1 MSSDNEKTCFF
12 IAPIGEPG
20 TQTRED
26 SDRVLRRIV
35 RTAVN
40 PLGFT
45 AIRADD
51 ISAPGIITSQILE
64 LVVESPLVIAD
75 LTGHNPNVFY
85 ELAIRH
91 AIRKPFVQMIRN
103 NETIPFDVA
112 TARTVRY
119 DFDVDSAQD
128 AIDEIQRQIESLE
141 SDPTDIETPISMSL
155 ELQSLRTV
163 TDQQSSGL
171 HQVLPLLEDIN
182 SAVHNNSNEIS
193 RLRDIGA
200 HAQAPRGPTWSPV
213 VHRLVLESQNTYGF
227 IASIGSMRSAFPWIY
242 ELGSAAYTRV
252 VMGDAT
258 TGTEIFGQMKSLIQ
272 ARFAAETDFVTNIA
286 PELQVLFDRLVAA
299 NMSDCGGAH
308 GDYGGGYGRYGGGY
322 GSANTTDVDDL
333 PF

>member
-12 IAPIGEPG
+12 IAPIGEAG

-35 RTAVN
+35 RVAVN
-40 PLGFT
+40 PNGFT

-51 ISAPGIITSQILE
+51 ISAPGIITSQVLE
-64 LVVESPLVIAD
+64 MVVESPLVIAD

-91 AIRKPFVQMIRN
+91 AIRKPFVQMIRK

-128 AIDEIQRQIESLE
+128 AIDDITRQIESLE

-155 ELQSLRTV
+155 DLQSLRTV

-182 SAVHNNSNEIS
+182 SAVHNNNNEIA
-193 RLRDIGA
+193 RLREAELQTRVPQRITWTVDI
-200 HAQAPRGPTWSPV
+200 
-213 VHRLVLESQNTYGF
+213 HRMVLEDQTPYGF
-227 IASIGSMRSAFPWIY
+227 IASIGSMRTAFPWMH
-242 ELGSAAYTRV
+242 EMGVAAYTRV
-252 VMGDAT
+252 LAGDVDAGT
-258 TGTEIFGQMKSLIQ
+258 RVFDAMVRLMEHRFGSASPLITGT
-272 ARFAAETDFVTNIA
+272 V
-286 PELQVLFDRLVAA
+286 PELRTMFESLVAA
-299 NMSDCGGAH
+299 NDVYHS
-308 GDYGGGYGRYGGGY
+308 
-322 GSANTTDVDDL
+322 TTVDDL